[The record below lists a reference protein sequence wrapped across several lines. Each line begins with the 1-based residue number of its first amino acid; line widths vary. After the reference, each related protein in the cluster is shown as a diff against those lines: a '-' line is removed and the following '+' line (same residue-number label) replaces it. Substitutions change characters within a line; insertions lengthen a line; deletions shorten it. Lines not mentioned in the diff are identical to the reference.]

1 MPDAVLL
8 LDDTILITNG
18 AGTGFQALNQ
28 GYATQGVTKPV
39 LYDTRKKTGRRCGAL
54 TEDRGAH

>member
-18 AGTGFQALNQ
+18 AGVGFQGLSQ
-28 GYATQGVTKPV
+28 TYASSPVTIPV
-39 LYDTRKKTGRRCGAL
+39 VYDTRAEVGQR
-54 TEDRGAH
+54 